1 MRVVGSDQLELPIPT
16 SAIPFTAHRIEGTTT
31 LWSDADAAAALGF
44 QNPEQI
50 AAKFSYGIVGS
61 PTFGGLRFDP
71 ADSVMLHAERYG
83 GGGIGAHGGGAR
95 VGNLGQF
102 QLKGIGRNLL
112 AGDPGDS
119 LDGQFHSYGGFA
131 LADAIAE
138 IVTSAVANAILPYG
152 AVKCLA
158 LIAIGPEAAFYPQR
172 WDTAPSPG
180 VILVR
185 ERCLRPAHFLPNRNF
200 AVGADFLLRYGGDA
214 NRVRRACRAL
224 FESQGSH
231 GAAVEHFKTF
241 LDRCAVQFA
250 HAYLHRINHGTLSA
264 SNIAVDGRWLDTNWL
279 CLLPP
284 GVDHQQHSGT
294 FPFSSE
300 SEFPKEVMSEWAYN
314 YSKYMDVAIDAR
326 ALLTNYERRFQ
337 AALASSTRSFFG
349 LTNDSRRDGG
359 SGGVDHALVVEAEH
373 SVSSS
378 LTLTSHI
385 AAAGPERA
393 DPSLRLIETVFRI
406 SDEGAAD
413 PGLYK
418 HLKAALA
425 ASAPADGQGD
435 RPDGERERRA
445 LLRAVRRIA
454 YAGFFHRDR
463 IVGQA
468 SAMALDFCP
477 GRLAALVEKW
487 TGIARL
493 AFGDEEGEQIVMK
506 HGGVSVVHRED
517 GSLFV
522 GVDEERAVLTGPE
535 RFQQA
540 AQILNALPA
549 TRCMDQACYG
559 YPAAPA
565 FDLRASA
572 TLILDALHRHR
583 QVENAL

>member
-1 MRVVGSDQLELPIPT
+1 MRDVGSDQLELPIPT

-31 LWSDADAAAALGF
+31 LWSDADASAAVGL

-50 AAKFSYGIVGS
+50 AEKFSYGIIGS

-95 VGNLGQF
+95 VGNLGPF

-131 LADAIAE
+131 LADGIAE

-172 WDTAPSPG
+172 WDTVPSPG

-200 AVGADFLLRYGGDA
+200 AIGADFLLRYGGDA
-214 NRVRRACRAL
+214 DRVRRACRAL
-224 FESQGSH
+224 YESQGSH
-231 GAAVEHFKTF
+231 VAVVELFTTF
-241 LDRCAVQFA
+241 MDRCAVQFA

-279 CLLPP
+279 CLLPS

-300 SEFPKEVMSEWAYN
+300 SEFPKEVIVEWAYN
-314 YSKYMDVAIDAR
+314 YSKYMNVAIDER
-326 ALLTNYERRFQ
+326 RLLANYERRFQ

-349 LTNDSRRDGG
+349 LTNEASDGRG
-359 SGGVDHALVVEAEH
+359 SGVMAHALVVEAEH

-378 LTLTSHI
+378 LSLTSHI
-385 AAAGPERA
+385 SAAGPERA
-393 DPSLRLIETVFRI
+393 DPSLRLIEAVFRI
-406 SDEGAAD
+406 SGEGTAD
-413 PGLYK
+413 PELYG
-418 HLKAALA
+418 HLKTALA
-425 ASAPADGQGD
+425 ASSQAEGQAK
-435 RPDGERERRA
+435 RSPGEAERRA

-454 YAGFFHRDR
+454 YAGFFYRDR
-463 IVGQA
+463 IVGQS
-468 SAMALDFCP
+468 SALALDFCP
-477 GRLAALVEKW
+477 NRLAPLVDKW
-487 TGIARL
+487 AGIARL
-493 AFGDEEGEQIVMK
+493 AFGDEAGEQVVLK
-506 HGGVSVVHRED
+506 HGGVSVLHRED
-517 GSLFV
+517 DSLLV
-522 GVDEERAVLTGPE
+522 GVDEDQIVLTGSE
-535 RFQQA
+535 RYRKA
-540 AQILNALPA
+540 VEILNALPA
-549 TRCMDQACYG
+549 TRCLDEACYG

-565 FDLRASA
+565 FDLRAGA
-572 TLILDALHRHR
+572 ILILDALDRHQ